1 MNKFKEMLLNGQKP
15 LGTFVDTAS
24 TYVVECLGR
33 TGFDYIIIDNEHSP
47 VEAETTAELVRAA
60 ELAGLTPF
68 ARVRDIQRSAIL
80 KLLDVGTQGL
90 IIPNVSSV
98 EDVEKVVSYCKYSL
112 IGNRG
117 FCPSRKDGWGYDLD
131 MSVMQLM
138 NHFNDEV
145 LLIPQCETVGALRS
159 IGEIVKTDGVDGIF
173 IGPFDLSISMGIP
186 GDFTNPAFQN
196 AIRKILEVCH
206 ENGKFCVLFTNDE
219 AGVNDGFAKGYDS
232 MTYGLDAGLIIDCLR
247 ERLARIRT
255 AATPR

>member
-47 VEAETTAELVRAA
+47 VGAETTAELVRAA

-98 EDVEKVVSYCKYSL
+98 EDVEKVVSYCKYSP

-145 LLIPQCETVGALRS
+145 LLIPQCETVGALLS

-247 ERLARIRT
+247 ERLARIRN
-255 AATPR
+255 ASAPR

>member
-98 EDVEKVVSYCKYSL
+98 EDVEKVVSYCKYSP

-117 FCPSRKDGWGYDLD
+117 FCPSGKDGWGYDLEFFSATICRLLTPSLLTRISGTNCLINTKPLCSKHL
-131 MSVMQLM
+131 MS
-138 NHFNDEV
+138 
-145 LLIPQCETVGALRS
+145 
-159 IGEIVKTDGVDGIF
+159 
-173 IGPFDLSISMGIP
+173 
-186 GDFTNPAFQN
+186 
-196 AIRKILEVCH
+196 
-206 ENGKFCVLFTNDE
+206 
-219 AGVNDGFAKGYDS
+219 
-232 MTYGLDAGLIIDCLR
+232 
-247 ERLARIRT
+247 
-255 AATPR
+255 